1 MSPSKRTPSSRKTPA
16 PTAKA
21 GRAKAKKPAVE
32 VPEGAPGA
40 EEGDGRPEADGEGGK
55 GASRT
60 GRSLVIVESPAKA
73 KTINKFLGRKFVVRA
88 SMGHVRDLPKSQL
101 GVDVER
107 GFRLTYQALPD
118 RKHVLDAIR
127 KEAAK
132 APAVYLAPDPD
143 REGEAIAWHLKE
155 ALRLPADRT
164 YRVTFNAIT
173 KSEVTKAFEHPRTI
187 DMALVDA
194 QQARRVLD
202 RLVGYQVS
210 PLLWKKV
217 TRGLSAGRVQ
227 SVALGLLVD
236 REREIEAFRREP
248 YWKVG
253 AVLKKPGVDPSFEAT
268 LERVD
273 GGPAKSIP
281 ESDPKGLPKALAEA
295 VVADILGEEPGA
307 EAASRTRGAP
317 KPPKAFVVTAVD
329 RKERRD
335 RPRPPFTTATLQQ
348 QASIVLRFGAK
359 RTMMLA
365 QRLYEGV
372 AIPGEGHVALI
383 TYMRTDSTRV
393 APEAVEAARAHVR
406 EAYGERYLP
415 SEPNRYASGKK
426 AQEAHEAV
434 RPTEPGRT
442 PESLRGKID
451 PAQWRLYD
459 LVWRRFVASQ
469 MTPAVI
475 DATTADV
482 SAGRGVFRARGEV
495 VRFDGHTRVLG
506 NRGEAVALP
515 PLAEGETLER
525 VSLEVTAHETQP
537 PPRYTEAGLVKALEQ
552 NGVGRPSTYAS
563 ILSTIQDRGY
573 ANLVERKFHATP
585 LGKVVTDLLR
595 PAFPELF
602 RIDFTAAMEDRL
614 DKIEEG
620 ERWTDV
626 LDDFWEGFK
635 KELDHAEEKMPDR
648 RSVEAPAD
656 MRCPECQ
663 APMVGKWSSKS
674 QFFGCSRWPDCKG
687 TRGGEGEKRVAA
699 EPTPHVCPK
708 CGKPLVIRTGR
719 RGRFIACSGYPECKH
734 TSDVDEAGNP
744 VERPSI
750 GEEVLCEK
758 CGKPMVLR
766 WSRRGPFLG
775 CSGYPKCRGTR
786 QLTPAQLAKV
796 PPRRPRFTEPP
807 PDEPRGTPEEGD
819 PVEDGEA
826 DEGRGEGDGAP

>member
-1 MSPSKRTPSSRKTPA
+1 
-16 PTAKA
+16 
-21 GRAKAKKPAVE
+21 
-32 VPEGAPGA
+32 
-40 EEGDGRPEADGEGGK
+40 
-55 GASRT
+55 
-60 GRSLVIVESPAKA
+60 VIVESPAKA

-155 ALRLPADRT
+155 ALRLPPDRT

-173 KSEVTKAFEHPRTI
+173 KSAVTKAFENPRTI

-236 REREIEAFRREP
+236 REREIEAFRSEP
-248 YWKVG
+248 YWKV
-253 AVLKKPGVDPSFEAT
+253 AAHLRKPGVEPPFEAS

-273 GGPAKSIP
+273 GKPAKTVP
-281 ESDPKGLPKALAEA
+281 EGDPKGMPKDLAEA
-295 VVADILGEEPGA
+295 VVAEIEAKREP
-307 EAASRTRGAP
+307 
-317 KPPKAFVVTAVD
+317 FVVTAVE

-365 QRLYEGV
+365 QRLYEGI

-393 APEAVEAARAHVR
+393 APEAIEAARAHVR

-415 SEPNRYASGKK
+415 DEPNRYASGKK

-469 MTPAVI
+469 MTPAII
-475 DATTADV
+475 DGTTVDV
-482 SAGRGVFRARGEV
+482 TAGRGVFRARGEV
-495 VRFDGHTRVLG
+495 VRFDGHARVLG
-506 NRGEAVALP
+506 HRGEATPLP
-515 PLAEGETLER
+515 PLSEGERLER

-573 ANLVERKFHATP
+573 ATLVERKFHATA

-626 LDDFWEGFK
+626 LDDFYERFR
-635 KELDHAEEKMPDR
+635 KELEHAEEKMPDR
-648 RSVEAPAD
+648 RSVEAPPEVPP
-656 MRCPECQ
+656 CPDCG
-663 APMVGKWSSKS
+663 APMVGKWSSKA
-674 QFFGCSRWPDCKG
+674 QFFGCSRWPECKG
-687 TRGGEGEKRVAA
+687 TRGGTGERRVAA
-699 EPTPHVCPK
+699 EPTAHVCPK

-734 TSDVDEAGNP
+734 TADVDEAGNP
-744 VERPSI
+744 IERPSI
-750 GEEVLCEK
+750 GEEVPCEK

-766 WSRRGPFLG
+766 FSRRGPFLG
-775 CSGYPKCRGTR
+775 CSGYPRCRGTKE
-786 QLTPAQLAKV
+786 LTPQQLAKV
-796 PPRRPRFTEPP
+796 PPRKPRFSAPE

-826 DEGRGEGDGAP
+826 ETGESDGETS

>member
-1 MSPSKRTPSSRKTPA
+1 MPASKRKPPGKTPA
-16 PTAKA
+16 PRPRRAA
-21 GRAKAKKPAVE
+21 GRRAAPPAPDEPV
-32 VPEGAPGA
+32 VSEGAP
-40 EEGDGRPEADGEGGK
+40 EGDGER
-55 GASRT
+55 S
-60 GRSLVIVESPAKA
+60 GRALVIVESPAKA

-88 SMGHVRDLPKSQL
+88 SMGHVRDLPKSKL

-118 RKHVLDAIR
+118 RKHVLEAIR
-127 KEAAK
+127 KEAVR

-155 ALRLPADRT
+155 ALHLPADRT
-164 YRVTFNAIT
+164 FRVTFNAIT
-173 KSEVTKAFEHPRTI
+173 KAEVARAFENPRKI

-227 SVALGLLVD
+227 SVALGLIVD
-236 REREIEAFRREP
+236 REREIEAFRSEP
-248 YWKVG
+248 YWKVT
-253 AVLKKPGVDPSFEAT
+253 AHLAKPGAPPPFEAA
-268 LERVD
+268 LERID
-273 GGPAKSIP
+273 GQPAKTVP
-281 ESDPKGLPKALAEA
+281 KDDPKGMPQDVAEGIASELEKAPFRVAA
-295 VVADILGEEPGA
+295 VE
-307 EAASRTRGAP
+307 
-317 KPPKAFVVTAVD
+317 

-348 QASIVLRFGAK
+348 QASIVLRYSAK
-359 RTMMLA
+359 RAMMLA
-365 QRLYEGV
+365 QRLYEGI

-393 APEAVEAARAHVR
+393 APEALDAARAHVR

-415 SEPNRYASGKK
+415 QEPNRYSSGKK

-434 RPTEPGRT
+434 RPNEPERT
-442 PESLRGKID
+442 PESLRGKMD

-459 LVWRRFVASQ
+459 LIWRRFVASQ

-475 DATTADV
+475 DVTTVDV
-482 SAGRGVFRARGEV
+482 AAGRATFRARGEV
-495 VRFDGHTRVLG
+495 LRFDGHTRVLG
-506 NRGEAVALP
+506 SRGDAVALP
-515 PLAEGETLER
+515 ALAEGDVLER
-525 VSLEVTAHETQP
+525 ESLEVTRHDTQP
-537 PPRYTEAGLVKALEQ
+537 PPRFTEAGLVKALEQ
-552 NGVGRPSTYAS
+552 NGVGRPSTYAT
-563 ILSTIQDRGY
+563 IISTIQDRGY
-573 ANLVERKFHATP
+573 VRLDERKFHATP

-626 LDDFWEGFK
+626 IDDFYKGFS
-635 KELDHAEEKMPDR
+635 KELEHAEEKMPDR

-656 MRCPECQ
+656 MQCPVCA

-674 QFFGCSRWPDCKG
+674 QFFGCSRWPECTG
-687 TRGGEGEKRVAA
+687 TRGGEGEKRTAA

-734 TSDVDEAGNP
+734 TADVDEQGNP
-744 VERPSI
+744 IERPSI
-750 GEEVLCEK
+750 GEEVLCDK

-766 WSRRGPFLG
+766 FSRRGPFLG
-775 CSGYPKCRGTR
+775 CSGFPKCRGTK
-786 QLTPAQLAKV
+786 QLTPEQLAKV
-796 PPRRPRFTEPP
+796 PPRRPRFAVVEAVEPP
-807 PDEPRGTPEEGD
+807 GRPEEGD
-819 PVEDGEA
+819 PVEESN
-826 DEGRGEGDGAP
+826 EE